1 VFKGKLT
8 AQNILILIASYVFY
22 AWWEWRFLS
31 LILFSTFLDYSLGLA
46 PGKSTSKTKSKL
58 LLWTSLGINLGFLGV
73 FKYYNFF
80 VDSWVE
86 AFAGLGIDMEV
97 STLSIILPVGISF
110 YTFQTLSYTIDVYRK
125 QLEPTSSLLN
135 FAA

>member
-1 VFKGKLT
+1 
-8 AQNILILIASYVFY
+8 
-22 AWWEWRFLS
+22 
-31 LILFSTFLDYSLGLA
+31 
-46 PGKSTSKTKSKL
+46 
-58 LLWTSLGINLGFLGV
+58 LWTSLGINLGFLGV